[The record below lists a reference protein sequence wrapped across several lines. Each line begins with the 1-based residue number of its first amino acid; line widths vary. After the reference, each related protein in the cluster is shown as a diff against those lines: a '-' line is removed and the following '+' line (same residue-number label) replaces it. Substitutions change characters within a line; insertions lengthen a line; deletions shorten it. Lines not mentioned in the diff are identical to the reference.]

1 MSNVDLKALVAQM
14 TLEEKVDQ
22 LFQLASIFYVKE
34 KAEIT
39 GPINHFGLDDESIA
53 RVGTMLGGV
62 GAAKAIEIQKKHIEG
77 DSGRHTRKQT
87 DRQCVVGKPTYF

>member
-1 MSNVDLKALVAQM
+1 MSNVDLRALVAQM
-14 TLEEKVDQ
+14 NLAEKVDQ
-22 LFQLASIFYVKE
+22 LVQLSSIFYVKE

-62 GAAKAIEIQKKHIEG
+62 GA
-77 DSGRHTRKQT
+77 
-87 DRQCVVGKPTYF
+87 